1 MKLLKEEIELNTKLW
16 ENNSLKPEV
25 KNKLIEIANKF
36 INNAKELNIPLNVVD
51 LWLVGSNASYNYTEY
66 SDIDLHIMVN
76 LENESNKLILTLLYN
91 YYKSAFNDK
100 YDIKIYNI
108 PVELYIQDINSP
120 IESKGIYS
128 IVKEEWIRE
137 PEVNEIEKPDIT
149 KVLEYTLNKYN
160 EVIKLNNKEMIENF
174 LNTLYNN
181 RVRSLAL
188 EGEYGIDN
196 LVFKELRNKGYIQ
209 NLKDKIKDAES
220 YELSLESLIERFSND
235 LIKGE

>member
-1 MKLLKEEIELNTKLW
+1 MKY
-16 ENNSLKPEV
+16 
-25 KNKLIEIANKF
+25 
-36 INNAKELNIPLNVVD
+36 LNILD
-51 LWLVGSNASYNYTEY
+51 C
-66 SDIDLHIMVN
+66 DI
-76 LENESNKLILTLLYN
+76 
-91 YYKSAFNDK
+91 A
-100 YDIKIYNI
+100 
-108 PVELYIQDINSP
+108 
-120 IESKGIYS
+120 
-128 IVKEEWIRE
+128 
-137 PEVNEIEKPDIT
+137 
-149 KVLEYTLNKYN
+149 KVLDYTLNKYN